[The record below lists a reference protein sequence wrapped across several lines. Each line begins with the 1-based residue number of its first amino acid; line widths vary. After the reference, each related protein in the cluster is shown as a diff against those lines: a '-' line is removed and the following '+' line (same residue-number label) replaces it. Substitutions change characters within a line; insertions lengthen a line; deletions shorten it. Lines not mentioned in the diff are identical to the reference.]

1 MKHHD
6 QKQFLEGRFVL
17 IYIAEGWESAMME
30 KHGGG
35 RQAQKRE
42 QETESYI
49 LNHMAQSQAKD
60 PEVVWGFDSQSLLQ
74 VIHFLQQDYT
84 AQTSTRV

>member
-1 MKHHD
+1 
-6 QKQFLEGRFVL
+6 
-17 IYIAEGWESAMME
+17 
-30 KHGGG
+30 
-35 RQAQKRE
+35 
-42 QETESYI
+42 
-49 LNHMAQSQAKD
+49 MAQSQAKD

>member
-1 MKHHD
+1 
-6 QKQFLEGRFVL
+6 
-17 IYIAEGWESAMME
+17 MME

-60 PEVVWGFDSQSLLQ
+60 PEVV
-74 VIHFLQQDYT
+74 
-84 AQTSTRV
+84 